1 MSLPYLAEALDLARQ
16 GAGRTSPNPA
26 VGAVLVKDGEV
37 VGRGFHTWSGI
48 KHAEIVA
55 LEQAGELARGAT
67 LYTTLEPC
75 SHQGRT
81 GSCAET
87 LIGAGV
93 AAVVAIH
100 QDPNPLVAGRGLA
113 MLREAGV
120 QVETDSTL
128 AREAETLNAPFF
140 HFMRTGRPLV
150 TLKSALTLDGKI
162 AAPEDNSGWITS
174 EKARAH
180 VQQMRHMSDAILTG
194 IGTVLADDCQLTD
207 RSGLERSRPLLR
219 IVLDSQLRIP
229 LTSKMVTTCVGD
241 LMMVC
246 TSVAPATRRQALE
259 ERGVEVLVANRP
271 GGRTN
276 LAAVV
281 EELARRKYLSLMIE
295 AGSKVNWTALEDGI
309 ADRIFFYY
317 APKILGG
324 LQSLPVAGGIGRR
337 RRADAIQLRDLS
349 LHVITPDEFAVE
361 GTVIKGLVSKPT
373 GVK

>member
-1 MSLPYLAEALDLARQ
+1 M
-16 GAGRTSPNPA
+16 
-26 VGAVLVKDGEV
+26 
-37 VGRGFHTWSGI
+37 
-48 KHAEIVA
+48 
-55 LEQAGELARGAT
+55 
-67 LYTTLEPC
+67 
-75 SHQGRT
+75 
-81 GSCAET
+81 
-87 LIGAGV
+87 
-93 AAVVAIH
+93 VAIH

-113 MLREAGV
+113 TLQAAGV
-120 QVETDSTL
+120 HVETDAEL
-128 AREAETLNAPFF
+128 AHEAEVLNAPFF

-180 VQQMRHMSDAILTG
+180 VQQLRHMSDAILTG

-207 RSGLERSRPLLR
+207 RSGLERARPLLR

-229 LTSKMVTTCVGD
+229 LTSKMVTTCMGD
-241 LMMVC
+241 LMVVC
-246 TSVAPATRRQALE
+246 TSVAPAVRRLALE
-259 ERGVEVLVANRP
+259 ERGVKVLVANRP

-276 LAAVV
+276 MSAVV
-281 EELARRKYLSLMIE
+281 EELARHKYLSLMIE
-295 AGSKVNWTALEDGI
+295 AGSKVNWAALEEGV
-309 ADRIFFYY
+309 ADRIYFYY

-337 RRADAIQLRDLS
+337 RRADAIQLRDLL

-361 GTVIKGLVSKPT
+361 GTVIKGLVTKPV

>member
-1 MSLPYLAEALDLARQ
+1 
-16 GAGRTSPNPA
+16 
-26 VGAVLVKDGEV
+26 VKDSEV

-120 QVETDSTL
+120 QVETDATL

-229 LTSKMVTTCVGD
+229 LTSKMVTTCTGD
-241 LMMVC
+241 LMLVC
-246 TSVAPATRRQALE
+246 TSVAPAARRQALE

-361 GTVIKGLVSKPT
+361 GTVIKGLVSKPA